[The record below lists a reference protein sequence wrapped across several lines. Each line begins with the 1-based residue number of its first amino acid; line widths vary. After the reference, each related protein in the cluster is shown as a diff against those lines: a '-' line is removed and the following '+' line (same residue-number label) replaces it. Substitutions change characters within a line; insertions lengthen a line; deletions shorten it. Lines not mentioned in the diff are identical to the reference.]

1 MNKLLAAAVLAGFAT
16 VTFAA
21 NHAAKPAAPAA
32 SAAKKDEK
40 KDAKPAAPAPKK
52 EEAKK

>member
-1 MNKLLAAAVLAGFAT
+1 MNKFLAAAVLAGFAT

-32 SAAKKDEK
+32 SAAKKDDK
-40 KDAKPAAPAPKK
+40 KDSKPATPTPKK
-52 EEAKK
+52 EEGKK

>member
-1 MNKLLAAAVLAGFAT
+1 VLAGFAT

-32 SAAKKDEK
+32 SAAKKDDK
-40 KDAKPAAPAPKK
+40 KDSKPATPTPKK
-52 EEAKK
+52 EEGKK